1 MSKTRSQNIA
11 EAIESGDIELLRKRL
26 TVRQTRF
33 CEEYVI
39 DFNAKAAAIRAGYA
53 TKWADRQAHLLMLK
67 DEIRAYIDHLSQ
79 SKEAKIVSV
88 DPDYVLQR
96 ITKVID
102 KEGTKDGDILRG
114 LELLARHLGMLRDRT
129 EISGPDGEAIR
140 MEQRIKEE
148 SAAVVAALKSMRD
161 KKLKV
166 VGGTDVD
173 GDE

>member
-1 MSKTRSQNIA
+1 MSKTRKQNIA

-67 DEIRAYIDHLSQ
+67 PEIRAYIDHLSM
-79 SKEAKIVSV
+79 SKTAKIVSV

-96 ITKVID
+96 ITAVID
-102 KEGTKDGDILRG
+102 KEGTKDGDVLRG
-114 LELLARHLGMLRDRT
+114 LELLARHLGMLRDKT
-129 EISGPDGEAIR
+129 EISGPDGGAIE
-140 MEQRIKEE
+140 MEQRVKQE
-148 SAAVVAALKSMRD
+148 SAAVIDALKSMSK

-166 VGGTDVD
+166 VGGTDTE
-173 GDE
+173 DE